1 MAAGFRAFKNRMIVW
16 ASRYGTGARLL
27 AIAFFDSV
35 SREEASKISGI
46 RGGCSRYAVCTLIV
60 NLHYLKIK
68 QIVVPMNGVS
78 GASAFGE
85 LRMLVSV
92 VIPTLNRP
100 KLLLR
105 AIDSVL
111 RQTHQE
117 IEVIV
122 VVDRPDQDTVSAV

>member
-1 MAAGFRAFKNRMIVW
+1 
-16 ASRYGTGARLL
+16 
-27 AIAFFDSV
+27 
-35 SREEASKISGI
+35 
-46 RGGCSRYAVCTLIV
+46 
-60 NLHYLKIK
+60 
-68 QIVVPMNGVS
+68 
-78 GASAFGE
+78 
-85 LRMLVSV
+85 MLVSV

-122 VVDRPDQDTVSAV
+122 VVDRPDPDTVSAVQAEIFEGLVGE

>member
-1 MAAGFRAFKNRMIVW
+1 VR
-16 ASRYGTGARLL
+16 
-27 AIAFFDSV
+27 V
-35 SREEASKISGI
+35 SRDQDMLYLALSQDHGD
-46 RGGCSRYAVCTLIV
+46 RGPHERGS
-60 NLHYLKIK
+60 
-68 QIVVPMNGVS
+68 S
-78 GASAFGE
+78 GAWAIGE

-92 VIPTLNRP
+92 VVPTLDRP

-122 VVDRPDQDTVSAV
+122 VVERG